1 MEMKKFVRG
10 CVVLIAAIAGAVL
23 LRLAVGN
30 SVPLV
35 TMFGAVA
42 FSVYLAGYRTA
53 LFTAVLGYVVIDW
66 WFIVPRHVLSP
77 LDTADVVS
85 FSVYM
90 LSCLLIILMGGAL
103 RRSRRRALITS
114 AQLEVV
120 AGGIAAGVTYCSR
133 DMRYLWV
140 NQHYCD
146 WIRRPAD
153 KLVGRSIEEVVGPE
167 AFAQLLPLYTR
178 VLAGETVRYEK
189 EVQFKDSPP
198 SWISVVYTPTM
209 DENGIVDGWVAVVLD
224 IGERK
229 RAELELR
236 SSRKRIQSD
245 LDALTRLQDV
255 ANLCGAADS
264 QFDECLLA
272 LLDAAIEFTGADKGN
287 VQLFDQDTEV
297 LRLIA
302 HRGFDAPFLT
312 FFETVGAS
320 HSAACGSAI
329 AERARVIVEDVST
342 SPIFRGT
349 PSLQVMLDADVRAV
363 QSTPLL
369 TGEGQLIGMIST
381 HCASTCSFD
390 ERALR
395 WMDVLAR
402 QAADFVERKLAEE
415 GLREADRR
423 KDEFLAVLSH
433 ELRNPLA
440 PIGYAVE
447 ILKKGDALT
456 PPMQKAREVIQRQV
470 RQLSRLIDDLMDVS
484 RITRGTIGLRR
495 QHIEL
500 RSIVNDAV
508 ETSRPLIEQAGHT
521 LRVELPVEPVI
532 VHADATRLA
541 QVLMNLLN
549 NAAKY
554 TERGGRID
562 LLAAV
567 EGETL
572 VIRVRDTGVGIP
584 AQMLGRV
591 FEMFAQEDRSLERS
605 RGGLGIGL
613 SLARRLVAM
622 HDGELEAHSDG
633 PGHGSE
639 FIVRLPV
646 SRNQHGS
653 SETPLVQPE
662 AVHPLRILVVDDNE
676 DAAESM
682 SMFLAMLGHEVQSAN
697 NGLEAVEKAATFQ
710 PAAVLLDLGLP
721 VLNGYE
727 AAQRIRTQRGD
738 DVVLV
743 AVTGWGQEED
753 RKRSRAAGFD
763 YHLTKPVALDEVKRL
778 LSAARMPAPKA

>member
-1 MEMKKFVRG
+1 
-10 CVVLIAAIAGAVL
+10 
-23 LRLAVGN
+23 LRLAVDPWVGD

-53 LFTAVLGYVVIDW
+53 LFTAVLGYVAIDW
-66 WFIVPRHVLSP
+66 WFVAPRHVFSP
-77 LDTADVVS
+77 LDTANVVS
-85 FSVYM
+85 FAVYM
-90 LSCLLIILMGGAL
+90 LSCVLIILMGGAL

-120 AGGIAAGVTYCSR
+120 AGGIAAGVTHCSR

-146 WIRRPAD
+146 WIRKPVD
-153 KLVGRSIEEVVGPE
+153 ELVGRSVEEVVGPE
-167 AFAQLLPLYTR
+167 AFAELLPLFTR

-189 EVQFKDSPP
+189 EVQFKNNPP
-198 SWISVVYTPTM
+198 SWISVVYTPTR

-229 RAELELR
+229 RTELELR

-245 LDALTRLQDV
+245 FDALTRLQNV
-255 ANLCGAADS
+255 ANLCGTADS
-264 QFDECLLA
+264 QFDECMLA
-272 LLDAAIEFTGADKGN
+272 LLDAAIAFTAADMGN
-287 VQLFDQDTEV
+287 MQLFDHDTGV
-297 LRLIA
+297 LRMIA
-302 HRGFDAPFLT
+302 HRGFDEPFLT
-312 FFETVGAS
+312 FFSTVDSDHAASCGA
-320 HSAACGSAI
+320 AI
-329 AERARVIVEDVST
+329 TERARVIVADVNT
-342 SPIFRGT
+342 SPIFLGT
-349 PSLQVMLDADVRAV
+349 PSLAVMLEAGVRSV
-363 QSTPLL
+363 QSTPLF
-369 TGEGQLIGMIST
+369 TGKGQLIGMIST
-381 HCASTCSFD
+381 HCATPRTFD
-390 ERALR
+390 ERALQ

-415 GLREADRR
+415 ALREADRR

-447 ILKKGDALT
+447 ILKKSDPM
-456 PPMQKAREVIQRQV
+456 PPQMQKARDVIQRQV
-470 RQLSRLIDDLMDVS
+470 RQLARLIDDLMDVS

-508 ETSRPLIEQAGHT
+508 EASRPLIEQAGHT

-554 TERGGRID
+554 TERGGHID
-562 LLAAV
+562 LSAAV
-567 EGETL
+567 AGET
-572 VIRVRDTGVGIP
+572 VEIRVRDTGVGIP
-584 AQMLGRV
+584 PQNLQRV
-591 FEMFAQEDRSLERS
+591 FELFAQEDRSLERS

-613 SLARRLVAM
+613 NLARRLVAL
-622 HDGELEAHSDG
+622 HGGELEARSDG

-646 SRNQHGS
+646 AKSQS
-653 SETPLVQPE
+653 DASEAPGAQLE
-662 AVHPLRILVVDDNE
+662 APHSMRILVVDDNE
-676 DAAESM
+676 DSAESM
-682 SMFLAMLGHEVQSAN
+682 AMFLAMSGHDVRTAHDGLAAVQ
-697 NGLEAVEKAATFQ
+697 AAAEFQ

-721 VLNGYE
+721 RLNGYE
-727 AAQRIRTQRGD
+727 AAQRIRAQRGV

-743 AVTGWGQEED
+743 AVTGWGQEDD
-753 RKRSRAAGFD
+753 RRRSRAAGFD
-763 YHLTKPVALDEVKRL
+763 YHLTKPVALDEVRRL